1 MHKAPPHPLRTHA
14 PAHGCPRCDRNR
26 QGADN
31 ETNLV
36 HQFTEDI
43 MNVADNVF
51 FAAKRHINNKKA
63 IVFLDDIAVRK
74 ASFYRVDPYYPV
86 TSSLQRLS
94 SNQRLPINGTMI

>member
-1 MHKAPPHPLRTHA
+1 MDA
-14 PAHGCPRCDRNR
+14 PAVIVIVM
-26 QGADN
+26 GADN